1 MAEAD
6 KAFTGSIPELYDRHL
21 VPLIFDVYARD
32 MARRVKAL
40 APSRVIET
48 ACGTGVVTRAIAAA
62 IDGPV
67 RIVATDLNPAMLD
80 VARASLGGDAR
91 IEWREADAL
100 ALPFEDASF
109 DVVVCQF
116 GAMFFP
122 DKVQGFAEARRVL
135 APAGAFLF
143 SVWDRIAE
151 NEFADVVTAAMAE
164 LFPVNSPNFLAR
176 TPHGHHDL
184 DVIEG
189 ALRDAGFRD
198 VEIDVVKAV
207 SRSAS
212 AQEPALAYC
221 QGTPLRNEILALD
234 PSGLERATRHAAE
247 ALRRRFGD
255 GPIEGKIQ
263 ALVVRAAKAT
273 TAGSPA

>member
-21 VPLIFDVYARD
+21 VPLIFDIYARD
-32 MARRVKAL
+32 MARRVKAI
-40 APSRVIET
+40 APSRVLET
-48 ACGTGVVTRAIAAA
+48 ACGTGVVTRAIASA
-62 IDGPV
+62 IEGPI
-67 RIVATDLNPAMLD
+67 RIVATDLNPGMLD
-80 VARASLGGDAR
+80 VAQARLGDDDR
-91 IEWREADAL
+91 VEWRQADAL

-135 APAGAFLF
+135 APSGVFLF

-176 TPHGHHDL
+176 TPHGHHDAGAT
-184 DVIEG
+184 ER
-189 ALRDAGFRD
+189 ALRDAGFGE
-198 VEIDVVKAV
+198 VQIDVVKAV

-212 AQEPALAYC
+212 AQEPAYAYC
-221 QGTPLRNEILALD
+221 QGTPLRNEILAQD
-234 PSGLERATRHAAE
+234 PSGLERATQHAAA

-255 GPIEGKIQ
+255 GPVEGKIQ
-263 ALVVRAAKAT
+263 ALVVRASNPT
-273 TAGSPA
+273 TAGSPG